1 MFTTQHNSAFIKFY
15 RYERLLDEY
24 SLDVIPGMVFCPRP
38 KCNAR
43 VASDPQDRVAVCS
56 NCQYPFCKLCRQLWH
71 GDTTVCPATVQVM
84 QQCVVVEGNVAI
96 LADGR

>member
-1 MFTTQHNSAFIKFY
+1 MTSSGMFITHHNNILLLNFY

-43 VASDPQDRVAVCS
+43 VASDPQDQVAVCS
-56 NCQYPFCKLCRQLWH
+56 NCRYPFCKLCRQLWH
-71 GDTTVCPATVQVM
+71 GDTTVCPATVKVM
-84 QQCVVVEGNVAI
+84 QQ
-96 LADGR
+96 